1 MKMEP
6 KFDSVKDTS
15 QLPPCRN
22 AWAVPIAKFVCMHLA
37 QFTIAFCLIVFFVIA
52 TVAKAEPS
60 LKDVEKRID
69 GFENRI
75 EDLEINLSRQI
86 AAQQVCP
93 ANRAIEVHDE
103 LKKPCEEIDYGH
115 SFDDCMAKQ
124 GRFHMTKAEVESRLY
139 SIWECGHN
147 QGIRWHNDP

>member
-1 MKMEP
+1 MLFLKLLLAFWIVQFILITLIYMK
-6 KFDSVKDTS
+6 TS
-15 QLPPCRN
+15 GY
-22 AWAVPIAKFVCMHLA
+22 K
-37 QFTIAFCLIVFFVIA
+37 VFRGIFIIGAGV
-52 TVAKAEPS
+52 VLFSLSAKAESS

-69 GFENRI
+69 GFESRM
-75 EDLEINLSRQI
+75 EDLEINLSWQI

-93 ANRAIEVHDE
+93 ANSAIDVYDE
-103 LKKPCEEIDYGH
+103 LKKPCEEVDYGH

-139 SIWECGHN
+139 SMWLCGHN